1 MASKVYFA
9 DLRADYHENLQQKLT
24 RLMKTAGMGDI
35 DFQDKY
41 VAIKL
46 HFGEPGNL
54 AFLRPNW
61 AKTVAD
67 FVKERGGKPFL
78 TDCNTLYVGG
88 RKNALDHMDSA
99 MLNGFGPMTTGC
111 QIIIAD
117 GLKGNDEVEV
127 PVVGG
132 EYVKNAKIGRAV
144 MDADVFI
151 SLTHF
156 KGHEEAGFGGA
167 LKNTPA
173 VDLGAIVIK
182 EALNRAGVKPEQV
195 DEVIALHNPDMTKDD
210 VKTRTIQMLEM
221 VGIAN
226 KEGVY
231 RMYPHE
237 LSGGMRQRVMIAMAM
252 VCKPKLLIAD
262 EPTTA
267 LDVTIEA
274 QILRLM
280 KELRDETG
288 MSVLIITHNM
298 GVVAEI
304 CDYVYVMYAGKIMEQ
319 AETFELFDHTMHPYT
334 KGLLDSIPRIGQ
346 NAERLHTIPG
356 VVPNLLHLSQ
366 GCPFSNRCEYATDQ
380 CRTEKAQL
388 HPVAPD
394 HQVRCFRCEEEHQ

>member
-1 MASKVYFA
+1 MENNNNVLEIRGLNSYFFTEKGVA
-9 DLRADYHENLQQKLT
+9 PAVDGLDLDIPKGKIIGLVGESGCGKSMTAKSIMGLLKYPGRVAGGSIRFEDQDLT
-24 RLMKTAGMGDI
+24 RLSDKELRKICGNDI
-35 DFQDKY
+35 SMIFQ
-41 VAIKL
+41 
-46 HFGEPGNL
+46 E
-54 AFLRPNW
+54 
-61 AKTVAD
+61 
-67 FVKERGGKPFL
+67 
-78 TDCNTLYVGG
+78 
-88 RKNALDHMDSA
+88 
-99 MLNGFGPMTTGC
+99 PMTSLNPV
-111 QIIIAD
+111 
-117 GLKGNDEVEV
+117 LK
-127 PVVGG
+127 VG
-132 EYVKNAKIGRAV
+132 R
-144 MDADVFI
+144 
-151 SLTHF
+151 
-156 KGHEEAGFGGA
+156 
-167 LKNTPA
+167 
-173 VDLGAIVIK
+173 
-182 EALNRAGVKPEQV
+182 QV
-195 DEVIALHNPDMTKDD
+195 RETLLVHNPTMSKAEAKQR
-210 VKTRTIQMLEM
+210 VVEM
-221 VGIAN
+221 FQRVGIPEAE
-226 KEGVY
+226 KRY
-231 RMYPHE
+231 DCYPHE
-237 LSGGMRQRVMIAMAM
+237 LSGGLRQRVMIAMAM

-267 LDVTIEA
+267 LDVTIAA
-274 QILRLM
+274 QILHLM

>member
-1 MASKVYFA
+1 MENNNNVLEIRDLNSYFFTEKGVA
-9 DLRADYHENLQQKLT
+9 PAVDGLDLDIPKGKIIGLVGESGCGKSMTAKSIMGLLKYPGRVAGGSIRFEDQDLT
-24 RLMKTAGMGDI
+24 RLSDKELRKICGNDI
-35 DFQDKY
+35 SMIFQ
-41 VAIKL
+41 
-46 HFGEPGNL
+46 E
-54 AFLRPNW
+54 
-61 AKTVAD
+61 
-67 FVKERGGKPFL
+67 
-78 TDCNTLYVGG
+78 
-88 RKNALDHMDSA
+88 
-99 MLNGFGPMTTGC
+99 PMTSLNPV
-111 QIIIAD
+111 
-117 GLKGNDEVEV
+117 LK
-127 PVVGG
+127 VG
-132 EYVKNAKIGRAV
+132 R
-144 MDADVFI
+144 
-151 SLTHF
+151 
-156 KGHEEAGFGGA
+156 
-167 LKNTPA
+167 
-173 VDLGAIVIK
+173 
-182 EALNRAGVKPEQV
+182 QV
-195 DEVIALHNPDMTKDD
+195 RETLLVHNPTMSKAEAKQR
-210 VKTRTIQMLEM
+210 VVEM
-221 VGIAN
+221 FQRVGIPEAE
-226 KEGVY
+226 KRY
-231 RMYPHE
+231 DCYPHE
-237 LSGGMRQRVMIAMAM
+237 LSGGLRQRVMIAMAM

-262 EPTTA
+262 EPPTA

>member
-1 MASKVYFA
+1 MENNNNVLEIRGLNSYFFTEKGVA
-9 DLRADYHENLQQKLT
+9 PAVDGLDLDIPKGKIIGLVGESGCGKSMTAKSIMGLLKYPGRVAGGSIRFEDQDLT
-24 RLMKTAGMGDI
+24 RLSDKELRKICGKDI
-35 DFQDKY
+35 SMLFQ
-41 VAIKL
+41 
-46 HFGEPGNL
+46 E
-54 AFLRPNW
+54 
-61 AKTVAD
+61 
-67 FVKERGGKPFL
+67 
-78 TDCNTLYVGG
+78 
-88 RKNALDHMDSA
+88 
-99 MLNGFGPMTTGC
+99 PMTSLNPV
-111 QIIIAD
+111 
-117 GLKGNDEVEV
+117 LK
-127 PVVGG
+127 
-132 EYVKNAKIGRAV
+132 AGRQGRETLLV
-144 MDADVFI
+144 
-151 SLTHF
+151 
-156 KGHEEAGFGGA
+156 
-167 LKNTPA
+167 
-173 VDLGAIVIK
+173 
-182 EALNRAGVKPEQV
+182 
-195 DEVIALHNPDMTKDD
+195 HNPTMSKAEAKQR
-210 VKTRTIQMLEM
+210 VVEM
-221 VGIAN
+221 FQRVGIPEAE
-226 KEGVY
+226 KRY
-231 RMYPHE
+231 DCYPHE
-237 LSGGMRQRVMIAMAM
+237 LSGGLRQRVMIAMAM

-356 VVPNLLHLSQ
+356 VVPNLLHLPQ

>member
-1 MASKVYFA
+1 MENNNNVLEIRGLNSCFFTEKGVVPAVDGL
-9 DLRADYHENLQQKLT
+9 DLDIPKGKIIGLVGESGCGKSMTAKSIMGLLKYPGRVAGGSIRFEDQDLT
-24 RLMKTAGMGDI
+24 RLSDKELRKICGNDI
-35 DFQDKY
+35 SMIFQ
-41 VAIKL
+41 
-46 HFGEPGNL
+46 E
-54 AFLRPNW
+54 
-61 AKTVAD
+61 
-67 FVKERGGKPFL
+67 
-78 TDCNTLYVGG
+78 
-88 RKNALDHMDSA
+88 
-99 MLNGFGPMTTGC
+99 PMTSLNPV
-111 QIIIAD
+111 
-117 GLKGNDEVEV
+117 LK
-127 PVVGG
+127 VG
-132 EYVKNAKIGRAV
+132 R
-144 MDADVFI
+144 
-151 SLTHF
+151 
-156 KGHEEAGFGGA
+156 
-167 LKNTPA
+167 
-173 VDLGAIVIK
+173 
-182 EALNRAGVKPEQV
+182 QV
-195 DEVIALHNPDMTKDD
+195 RETLLVHNPTMSKAEAKQR
-210 VKTRTIQMLEM
+210 VVEM
-221 VGIAN
+221 FQRVGIPEAE
-226 KEGVY
+226 KRY
-231 RMYPHE
+231 DCYPHE